1 MRSLASNYCTE
12 FLQCVAALLSGSA
25 EGNAVISGETLEEER
40 RGHGDAAWRSNT
52 NLPIP
57 FKGFFCFLFLN
68 VLKIDCLKKKGEVDV
83 PLAGAKL
90 YGGQQLE
97 RLLAEFLAVSSRAE
111 IAEPSLADV
120 ANAAGLNKVRYGG
133 TCFVK
138 KAFFKK
144 KKKKNLKSNS
154 TDLAWSASDLAQH
167 KSKVRKLFLFWNFFF
182 FFFIP
187 QKDAFAPLVR
197 NLASRAAYILRR
209 CGDIARRIIDNRRR
223 LADASAPPSVENV
236 DDATK

>member
-1 MRSLASNYCTE
+1 MEMPLGAQTPIFP
-12 FLQCVAALLSGSA
+12 FLSKV
-25 EGNAVISGETLEEER
+25 
-40 RGHGDAAWRSNT
+40 
-52 NLPIP
+52 
-57 FKGFFCFLFLN
+57 FFCFLFLN
-68 VLKIDCLKKKGEVDV
+68 VLKIDICLKKIGEVDV
-83 PLAGAKL
+83 PLAGAKQ

-138 KAFFKK
+138 KAFFF

-182 FFFIP
+182 SSRKRTHLLLWFVILLP
-187 QKDAFAPLVR
+187 APLTFCAV
-197 NLASRAAYILRR
+197 
-209 CGDIARRIIDNRRR
+209 
-223 LADASAPPSVENV
+223 VETLLV
-236 DDATK
+236 A